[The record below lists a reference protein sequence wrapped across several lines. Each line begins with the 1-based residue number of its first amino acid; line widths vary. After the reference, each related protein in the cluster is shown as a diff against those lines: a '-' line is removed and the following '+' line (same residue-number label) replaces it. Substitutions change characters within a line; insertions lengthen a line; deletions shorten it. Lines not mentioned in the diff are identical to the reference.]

1 MLLVVTGTTPPGVT
15 SRTPRPRRAEV
26 RTRILDAAA
35 AVVAERG
42 LAAASLDQ
50 VAAAAG
56 FTKGAVYSNFA
67 SKDEL
72 FLALL
77 ETQVAGRVAAVE
89 RTLDTART
97 VPEALAAVSADL
109 ARPDPRTQLLA
120 VEFWQRA
127 VRDPSVAEAFAESR
141 RRLRAQVVE
150 AAAAFLAGLPEDPG
164 WTPEDLALVV
174 IALANGLAF
183 EELADPGSVP
193 PGLAARVLGALVG
206 EAADPAETDS

>member
-1 MLLVVTGTTPPGVT
+1 MLGVVTGTTPPGVT

-77 ETQVAGRVAAVE
+77 ETQVADRVAAVG
-89 RTLDTART
+89 RTLDAART

-127 VRDPSVAEAFAESR
+127 VRDPSVGEAFAESR

-150 AAAAFLAGLPEDPG
+150 VAAAFLAGLPEDPG
-164 WTPEDLALVV
+164 WTPEELALVV
-174 IALANGLAF
+174 LALANGLAF
-183 EELADPGSVP
+183 EELADPASVP

-206 EAADPAETDS
+206 AGTDPAETDS

>member
-1 MLLVVTGTTPPGVT
+1 MTVRLSRMERREKTRQDLLNAAETCFVTRGFHAT
-15 SRTPRPRRAEV
+15 SVDE
-26 RTRILDAAA
+26 
-35 AVVAERG
+35 VAER
-42 LAAASLDQ
+42 
-50 VAAAAG
+50 AG
-56 FTKGAVYSNFA
+56 YTKGAVYSNFA

-77 ETQVAGRVAAVE
+77 ETQVADRVAAVGH
-89 RTLDTART
+89 TLDAART

-127 VRDPSVAEAFAESR
+127 VRDASVAEAFTESR

-183 EELADPGSVP
+183 EALADPASVP

>member
-1 MLLVVTGTTPPGVT
+1 MLPCVTGTTPPGVT
-15 SRTPRPRRAEV
+15 SRTPRPRRPEV

-42 LAAASLDQ
+42 LAAATLDQ

-77 ETQVAGRVAAVE
+77 ETQVADRVAGVE
-89 RTLDTART
+89 RTLAAART
-97 VPEALAAVSADL
+97 VPEALAAVSAEL
-109 ARPDPRTQLLA
+109 ARPDPQAQLLLG
-120 VEFWQRA
+120 EFWQRA
-127 VRDPSVAEAFAESR
+127 VRDPAVAEAFAESR
-141 RRLRAQVVE
+141 RRLRARVVD

-164 WTPEDLALVV
+164 WTPEALALVV
-174 IALANGLAF
+174 VALANGLAF

-206 EAADPAETDS
+206 PGTDPAETGP